1 MMSMIARERI
11 RASGLC
17 LFAACLLACG
27 IVLAQEPNPVQSSN
41 DSETRFA
48 EREVLSQGPIPPI
61 DNATIDLT
69 RRLAEVEARLSQRD
83 EADRT
88 SREAAA
94 KKFSVRPFGRVH
106 IDAATFSQDEANKA
120 TVGNAL
126 NGVNIRRARMGL
138 EGEGFDIFFY
148 RFDVDFVT
156 IDSSTDSRPTIFD
169 AYFDV
174 QKLPV
179 VGNIRAGHFREPFS
193 LERLESSHD
202 NPFLERSNPLNAL
215 TPFRNIGVM
224 AFDWNAA
231 ETRTWSY
238 GVFHENTNE
247 FGESQRDATAL
258 AFTGRTTWLPWY
270 EEHEDG
276 PHLWHVGASY
286 SYRDLNSQERG
297 FDQTPEVVLKEG
309 LNGTPNFVDTGAIEL
324 RNYHVVGFETVS
336 TRGPFSMQGEYVFLS
351 GQKTDASHVFFHGGY
366 VEAMYWL
373 TGEHRNY
380 NRRTGLHGAV
390 PPHCNFFCRQTDCG
404 TESGGG
410 AWEVAARMSY
420 LNLNSGSVQG
430 GSLTD
435 LTLGLNWNYAVRSRV
450 MFNYIHAFLDRG
462 GLKSNADI
470 FSARLQFTF

>member
-1 MMSMIARERI
+1 M
-11 RASGLC
+11 ASWILSEPTRVTR
-17 LFAACLLACG
+17 LCLLAGCLLARG
-27 IVLAQEPNPVQSSN
+27 VVLGQEPNPVPTQSDSKAHFAEQGDFARN
-41 DSETRFA
+41 GDLPLDSEA
-48 EREVLSQGPIPPI
+48 
-61 DNATIDLT
+61 ADLA
-69 RRLAEVEARLSQRD
+69 RRLAEVEDKLLQRD

-88 SREAAA
+88 AKAAAA
-94 KKFSVRPFGRVH
+94 KKFSVRPFGRIH
-106 IDAATFSQDEANKA
+106 IDAATISQDDANKA

-126 NGVNIRRARMGL
+126 NGVDIRRARMGL

-156 IDSSTDSRPTIFD
+156 PDSVTGTRPTIFD
-169 AYFDV
+169 AYLDV
-174 QKLPV
+174 QKLPI

-193 LERLESSHD
+193 LERLDSSHD
-202 NPFLERSNPLNAL
+202 NPFLERSNPLDAL

-224 AFDWNAA
+224 AFDWNAN

-238 GVFHENTNE
+238 GVFHESTNE

-286 SYRDLNSQERG
+286 TYRNLKSQERG

-309 LNGTPNFVDTGAIEL
+309 LTVTPNFVDTGLIAL
-324 RNYHVVGFETVS
+324 RDYHVVGVETVTS
-336 TRGPFSMQGEYVFLS
+336 RGPFSMQGEYVFLT
-351 GQKTDASHVFFHGGY
+351 GQKTDTSRVFFHGGY
-366 VEAMYWL
+366 LETTYWL

-380 NRRTGLHGAV
+380 NRRMGSHGAV
-390 PPHCNFFCRQTDCG
+390 PPNCNFYCRQTDCG
-404 TESGGG
+404 TETGSG
-410 AWEVAARMSY
+410 AWEVAARVSY
-420 LNLNSGSVQG
+420 LNLNSGTVQG

-462 GLKSNADI
+462 GLNSNADI
-470 FSARLQFTF
+470 FSVRFQFTF

>member
-1 MMSMIARERI
+1 MASWIALERM
-11 RASGLC
+11 RVTRP
-17 LFAACLLACG
+17 CLLAVCLLARG
-27 IVLAQEPNPVQSSN
+27 VVLAQEPTPG
-41 DSETRFA
+41 DPEPRFA
-48 EREVLSQGPIPPI
+48 ERDEFARNRDAPLDS
-61 DNATIDLT
+61 ATADLA
-69 RRLAEVEARLSQRD
+69 RRLADVETQMQQRD

-88 SREAAA
+88 AKNAAA
-94 KKFSVRPFGRVH
+94 KNFSVRPFGRIHV
-106 IDAATFSQDEANKA
+106 DAATFSQDDANKA

-156 IDSSTDSRPTIFD
+156 PDSVTGTRPTIFD
-169 AYFDV
+169 AYLDV

-193 LERLESSHD
+193 LERLDSSHD

-224 AFDWNAA
+224 AFDWNAD

-238 GVFHENTNE
+238 GVFHESTNE

-270 EEHEDG
+270 EEQEGG

-286 SYRDLNSQERG
+286 SYRNLNSQELG

-309 LNGTPNFVDTGAIEL
+309 LLVTPSFVDTGLIAL
-324 RNYHVVGFETVS
+324 RDYHVAGIETVTS
-336 TRGPFSMQGEYVFLS
+336 RGPLSIQGEYVFLS
-351 GQKTDASHVFFHGGY
+351 GRKTDAGHVSFHGGY
-366 VEAMYWL
+366 LEAMYWL

-380 NRRTGLHGAV
+380 IRRTGNHGAV
-390 PPHCNFFCRQTDCG
+390 PPNCSFYCRQTDCG
-404 TESGGG
+404 SEVGSG
-410 AWEVAARMSY
+410 AWEVAARVSY
-420 LNLNSGSVQG
+420 LNLNSGNTQG

-462 GLKSNADI
+462 GLNSHADI
-470 FSARLQFTF
+470 FSTRLQFTF

>member
-1 MMSMIARERI
+1 M
-11 RASGLC
+11 ASWFTADQTKVTRLC
-17 LFAACLLACG
+17 LLAACLLARSV
-27 IVLAQEPNPVQSSN
+27 VLAQEPNSVPTPG
-41 DSETRFA
+41 DSELRFTVRDELA
-48 EREVLSQGPIPPI
+48 GTTVSPF
-61 DNATIDLT
+61 DNSTADLA
-69 RRLAEVEARLSQRD
+69 RRLAEVEARWQERD

-88 SREAAA
+88 ARGAAS
-94 KKFSVRPFGRVH
+94 KKFSVRPFGRIHV
-106 IDAATFSQDEANKA
+106 DAATFSQDDANLA

-126 NGVNIRRARMGL
+126 NGVDIRRARMGL
-138 EGEGFDIFFY
+138 EGEGFDTFFY

-156 IDSSTDSRPTIFD
+156 FDSVTNTRPTIFD
-169 AYFDV
+169 AYLDV

-193 LERLESSHD
+193 LERLDSSHD

-231 ETRTWSY
+231 ETRTWAY

-286 SYRDLNSQERG
+286 SYRNLNSQVRG

-309 LNGTPNFVDTGAIEL
+309 LLVTPNFVDTGLLEL
-324 RNYHVVGFETVS
+324 RDYHVAGVETATS
-336 TRGPFSMQGEYVFLS
+336 RGPFSMQGEYVFLA
-351 GQKTDASHVFFHGGY
+351 GRQTDTSRVFFHGGY

-380 NRRTGLHGAV
+380 NRRTGIHGAV
-390 PPHCNFFCRQTDCG
+390 TPNCNFFCRQTDCG
-404 TESGGG
+404 TECGRG
-410 AWEVAARMSY
+410 AWEVAARVSY
-420 LNLNSGSVQG
+420 LNLNSGAVQG

-462 GLKSNADI
+462 GLNSNADI
-470 FSARLQFTF
+470 FSTRLQFTF